1 MKILIIGQ
9 PRCGSTVLM
18 RALAKI
24 YKCQTIS
31 EPWTENRE
39 KGKLPLNFYLPEKVI
54 VKSMATQYPLDYS
67 IKTPNGT
74 IPSKNSITA
83 HLSIIK
89 KFDKIILIGR
99 KKRKE
104 QIESLSHAIRNFK
117 TPDEWHKP
125 YIFEEEKNEELL
137 KSYNLNYEY
146 SLNNLI
152 NLSTRLDQSIIWYE
166 DLFSGDETIVYQCLS
181 DMKMDIRYDDIKKFV
196 DPKKKYRTFLP
207 NKSII

>member
-1 MKILIIGQ
+1 
-9 PRCGSTVLM
+9 M

-117 TPDEWHKP
+117 TPDEFYFIDLINK
-125 YIFEEEKNEELL
+125 
-137 KSYNLNYEY
+137 
-146 SLNNLI
+146 NNLRNKFKI
-152 NLSTRLDQSIIWYE
+152 YDIPLTFVNWKDLSSN
-166 DLFSGDETIVYQCLS
+166 
-181 DMKMDIRYDDIKKFV
+181 
-196 DPKKKYRTFLP
+196 PKYRISPKTYDNQKP
-207 NKSII
+207 KHIY